1 VRERGEDDARSFDVV
16 LTPAGRARLKAANRT
31 HLERVRDLFLQRLSD
46 EQLEQLADIWDA
58 LDPAL
63 TQG

>member
-1 VRERGEDDARSFDVV
+1 M

-31 HLERVRDLFLQRLSD
+31 HLERVRDLFLHRLSD
-46 EQLEQLADIWDA
+46 EQLEQLAEIWDA

-63 TQG
+63 TAADQQG